1 MAEADRLGRKRA
13 DRIVAGVFPGG
24 LAANT
29 RTTPRAT
36 ARDGSMSNQPEEG
49 HSHFERWRRATLA
62 PFEHRTFT
70 LFWCASLVSSFGG
83 MIQTVGASWL
93 MMTIAPSADRVALVQ
108 TAGALPFFF
117 LSLIAG
123 ALADTRDRRTIM
135 LASQA
140 FTLLA
145 SVLLA
150 AMTLAGAITPSLLLL
165 LTFLVGCGTAVLAPA
180 WQASIGDIVPRSKI
194 APAVMA
200 NAVGFNVAR
209 SLGPAIG
216 GAVVAAVGAAVAF
229 IINAVS
235 YLGIIATLLWWRP
248 QRVRSDLPP
257 EPLGSA
263 IAGGLRYVSLSPHLL
278 AILLRC
284 ALQSIPIAAVT
295 ALMPVV
301 ARDLLAGG
309 ALTYGVL
316 LGGFGIGAMLGALAS
331 AGLRRR
337 FTSDTQLK
345 ALSALA
351 CVAMIAIGQSRW
363 TALTLLAHV
372 LAGSVWTL
380 GFTNFNIAVQL
391 SSPRWV
397 TGRMLATYQT
407 VAFAGIA
414 FGSWWWGQ
422 LASAQGVRVS
432 LTLAGLAALVSL
444 AVARWLPVSVAPIG
458 SLDPR
463 ARPELTPPS
472 VSIHPASGPI
482 IVAIEYRVLPEHA
495 AEFVV
500 AINELGRVRRRNG
513 ARGWSVS
520 QDIDATELWI
530 ERFESPTWTDHQRW
544 RTRPTES
551 DQEVRRRIGRLIV
564 GEKGRVRR
572 FVGRPPGAEP
582 IGGVPEQD
590 RSAAVAGST
599 GVEPKLPSA
608 LP

>member
-1 MAEADRLGRKRA
+1 
-13 DRIVAGVFPGG
+13 
-24 LAANT
+24 
-29 RTTPRAT
+29 
-36 ARDGSMSNQPEEG
+36 
-49 HSHFERWRRATLA
+49 
-62 PFEHRTFT
+62 
-70 LFWCASLVSSFGG
+70 
-83 MIQTVGASWL
+83 
-93 MMTIAPSADRVALVQ
+93 
-108 TAGALPFFF
+108 
-117 LSLIAG
+117 
-123 ALADTRDRRTIM
+123 
-135 LASQA
+135 
-140 FTLLA
+140 
-145 SVLLA
+145 
-150 AMTLAGAITPSLLLL
+150 MTLAGAITPSLLLL

-180 WQASIGDIVPRSKI
+180 WQASIGDIVPRSQI

-200 NAVGFNVAR
+200 NAVGFNLAR

-216 GAVVAAVGAAVAF
+216 GVIVAAVGAAVAF

-248 QRVRSDLPP
+248 PRVRSDLPP

-295 ALMPVV
+295 ALMPIV
-301 ARDLLAGG
+301 ARDLLGGG
-309 ALTYGVL
+309 ALTYGAL
-316 LGGFGIGAMLGALAS
+316 LGGFGVGAMLGALAS

-337 FTSDTQLK
+337 FTSDAQLR

-363 TALTLLAHV
+363 TGLTLLAHV

-380 GFTNFNIAVQL
+380 GFANFNIAVQL

-407 VAFAGIA
+407 IAFAGIA
-414 FGSWWWGQ
+414 LGSWWWGEF
-422 LASAQGVRVS
+422 ASAQGVRES
-432 LTLAGLAALVSL
+432 LTLAGLAALISL
-444 AVARWLPVSVAPIG
+444 AAARWLPVSVAPIG

-463 ARPELTPPS
+463 ARPELTPPG
-472 VSIHPASGPI
+472 VPIHPSSGPI
-482 IVAIEYRVLPEHA
+482 VVVIEYRVLPEHA
-495 AEFVV
+495 AEFVA

-520 QDIDATELWI
+520 QDIDATDLWI
-530 ERFESPTWTDHQRW
+530 ERFESSTWTDHLRW

-551 DQEVRRRIGRLIV
+551 DFEVRRRIGRLVV
-564 GEKGRVRR
+564 GEKGHVRR
-572 FVGRPPGAEP
+572 FVGRPPGSEP
-582 IGGVPEQD
+582 IGPMPGQD
-590 RSAAVAGST
+590 RSVAGTRST
-599 GVEPKLPSA
+599 DVEPRPPSA

>member
-1 MAEADRLGRKRA
+1 
-13 DRIVAGVFPGG
+13 
-24 LAANT
+24 
-29 RTTPRAT
+29 
-36 ARDGSMSNQPEEG
+36 MSGPPDDG
-49 HSHFERWRRATLA
+49 HSGFERWRRATLA

-70 LFWCASLVSSFGG
+70 LFWCAWLVSSFGG

-93 MMTIAPSADRVALVQ
+93 MMTIAPSADQVALVQ

-123 ALADTRDRRTIM
+123 ALADTRDRRRIM
-135 LASQA
+135 LASQV

-145 SVLLA
+145 SVALA
-150 AMTLAGAITPSLLLL
+150 VLTLAGAVTPSLLLL
-165 LTFLVGCGTAVLAPA
+165 LTFMIGCGTAALAPA
-180 WQASIGDIVPRSKI
+180 WQASIGDIVPRSQI

-200 NAVGFNVAR
+200 NAVGFNLAR

-216 GAVVAAVGAAVAF
+216 GAIVAAVGAAVAF
-229 IINAVS
+229 IVNAVS
-235 YLGIIATLLWWRP
+235 YLGIIAALLLWKP
-248 QRVRSDLPP
+248 QRARSDLPP
-257 EPLGSA
+257 EPLGAA

-278 AILLRC
+278 AILLRS

-295 ALMPVV
+295 ALMPIV
-301 ARDLLAGG
+301 ARDLLGGG

-316 LGGFGIGAMLGALAS
+316 LGGFGVGAMLGALGS

-337 FTSDTQLK
+337 FSSDTQLK

-380 GFTNFNIAVQL
+380 GFANFNIAVQL

-407 VAFAGIA
+407 IAFAGIA
-414 FGSWWWGQ
+414 FGSWSWGE
-422 LASAQGVRVS
+422 LATAEGVRES
-432 LTLAGLAALVSL
+432 LTLAGLAALISL
-444 AVARWLPVSVAPIG
+444 ALARWLPVSVAPVG

-472 VSIHPASGPI
+472 VPIHPASGPI
-482 IVAIEYRVLPEHA
+482 IVSIEYRVLPEHA
-495 AEFVV
+495 AEFVA

-513 ARGWSVS
+513 ARRWSVS
-520 QDIDATELWI
+520 QDIDSTELWI
-530 ERFESPTWTDHQRW
+530 ERFESPTWTDHLRW

-551 DQEVRRRIGRLIV
+551 DFEVRKRIGRLIV
-564 GEKGRVRR
+564 GDKGLVRR

-582 IGGVPEQD
+582 IGAVLEQD
-590 RSAAVAGST
+590 HGATIPGST
-599 GVEPKLPSA
+599 GVDSKLHGG

>member
-1 MAEADRLGRKRA
+1 MDTIHRVN
-13 DRIVAGVFPGG
+13 DS
-24 LAANT
+24 
-29 RTTPRAT
+29 TPVPPDER
-36 ARDGSMSNQPEEG
+36 
-49 HSHFERWRRATLA
+49 HSRFQRWRRATLA
-62 PFEHRTFT
+62 PFEYRTFT
-70 LFWCASLVSSFGG
+70 LFWFASLVSSFGG

-123 ALADTRDRRTIM
+123 ALADTRDRRTLM
-135 LASQA
+135 LASQV

-145 SVLLA
+145 SAVLA
-150 AMTLAGAITPSLLLL
+150 AITLAGAITPSLLLL

-180 WQASIGDIVPRSKI
+180 WQASIGDIVPRHKI

-200 NAVGFNVAR
+200 NAVGFNLAR

-216 GAVVAAVGAAVAF
+216 GVIVAAVGAAVAF
-229 IINAVS
+229 IVNAVS
-235 YLGIIATLLWWRP
+235 YLGIIATLYWWRP
-248 QRVRSDLPP
+248 QRVRSELPP
-257 EPLGSA
+257 EPLGAA

-278 AILLRC
+278 AILLRS
-284 ALQSIPIAAVT
+284 ALQSIPLAAVM

-301 ARDLLAGG
+301 ARDLLGGG
-309 ALTYGVL
+309 ARTYGVL

-331 AGLRRR
+331 AGLRRL
-337 FTSDTQLK
+337 FTSDTLLK

-351 CVAMIAIGQSRW
+351 CVAMIAIAQSRW

-380 GFTNFNIAVQL
+380 SFANFNIAVQL

-407 VAFAGIA
+407 IAFAGLA
-414 FGSWWWGQ
+414 FGSWWWGE
-422 LASAQGVRVS
+422 LASSQGVRES
-432 LTLAGLAALVSL
+432 LTFAGLAALISI
-444 AVARWLPVSVAPIG
+444 AVARWLPVSVSPMG

-472 VSIHPASGPI
+472 VPIHPASGPI
-482 IVAIEYRVLPEHA
+482 VVAIEYRVLPEHA
-495 AEFVV
+495 AEFVA

-513 ARGWSVS
+513 ARNWSVS
-520 QDIDATELWI
+520 QDIDATEQWI
-530 ERFESPTWTDHQRW
+530 ERFESPTWTDHLRW

-551 DQEVRRRIGRLIV
+551 DQEVRKRIGRLVV
-564 GEKGRVRR
+564 GEKGQVRR

-582 IGGVPEQD
+582 VGTDHTQD
-590 RSAAVAGST
+590 RSAALAGGT
-599 GVEPKLPSA
+599 GGEPGQPGA

>member
-1 MAEADRLGRKRA
+1 
-13 DRIVAGVFPGG
+13 
-24 LAANT
+24 
-29 RTTPRAT
+29 
-36 ARDGSMSNQPEEG
+36 
-49 HSHFERWRRATLA
+49 
-62 PFEHRTFT
+62 
-70 LFWCASLVSSFGG
+70 VSSFGG

-117 LSLIAG
+117 LSLISG

-135 LASQA
+135 LTSQV

-145 SVLLA
+145 SVALA
-150 AMTLAGAITPSLLLL
+150 ATTLAGVTTPALLLL
-165 LTFLVGCGTAVLAPA
+165 LTFLVGCGGALMAPA
-180 WQASIGDIVPRSKI
+180 WQASIGDIVPRSQI

-200 NAVGFNVAR
+200 NAVGFNLAR

-216 GAVVAAVGAAVAF
+216 GAIVAAVGAAVAF
-229 IINAVS
+229 IVNAVS
-235 YLGIIATLLWWRP
+235 YLGIIAVLLRWKP
-248 QRVRSDLPP
+248 QSVRSELPP
-257 EPLGSA
+257 EPLGAA

-278 AILLRC
+278 AILLRS

-295 ALMPVV
+295 ALMPIV
-301 ARDLLAGG
+301 ARDLLGGG

-351 CVAMIAIGQSRW
+351 CIAMIAIGQSRW

-380 GFTNFNIAVQL
+380 GFANFNIAVQL

-407 VAFAGIA
+407 IAFAGIA
-414 FGSWWWGQ
+414 FGSWWWGE
-422 LASAQGVRVS
+422 LASDLGVRES
-432 LTLAGLAALVSL
+432 LTLAGLAALISL

-458 SLDPR
+458 SLDPH
-463 ARPELTPPS
+463 ARPELTRPS
-472 VSIHPASGPI
+472 VPIHAASGPI
-482 IVAIEYRVLPEHA
+482 IVEIEYRVLPEHA
-495 AEFVV
+495 AEFVA

-513 ARGWSVS
+513 ARAWSVS
-520 QDIDATELWI
+520 QDLDSTELWV
-530 ERFESPTWTDHQRW
+530 ERFESPTWTDHLRW

-551 DQEVRRRIGRLIV
+551 DYEVRKRIGRLIV
-564 GEKGRVRR
+564 GDKGRVRR

-582 IGGVPEQD
+582 VGVSLGQD
-590 RSAAVAGST
+590 RDGAVAGGT
-599 GVEPKLPSA
+599 GIESRPPSGLP
-608 LP
+608 